1 MTKRITVSLPDDVAE
16 YLDKHPNSSAIV
28 TDAVRARM
36 QRSATT
42 RAMLQA
48 AGFNITDEGMAKW
61 REKLQPLGEE
71 QRAEI
76 DRLHKEIQSGRWREE
91 NL

>member
-1 MTKRITVSLPDDVAE
+1 MSLPDDVAE

-42 RAMLQA
+42 RAMLEA
-48 AGFNITDEGMAKW
+48 AGFNITDEGIAKW
-61 REKLQPLGEE
+61 REKLKPFREG

-76 DRLHKEIQSGRWREE
+76 ERIHEEIQSGHWREGE
-91 NL
+91 Q